1 MKKRFKIPLYLLS
14 FLLLAC
20 LIFWGL
26 ITQTRLLEQQVNRLL
41 RVFVQ
46 NRYSVRVEVGDISG
60 PFWRELRVQD
70 ITVDLVKEGNEYR
83 MASIPDLK
91 VNYHLSNLWR
101 KKWILDSLIV
111 DRPSI
116 TIQKTQEGKT
126 LLPSSPK
133 RKIFPPSGLFD
144 FKVGHLKINEGVF
157 NYTGGEKQSTIDS
170 LNLELSLSKDK
181 EGIKADVLN
190 GEFTYIQKDFPIR
203 QFSGSFI
210 MVNDSLSINEM
221 KIKTVDSDLDISG
234 SIHNLQTPEFSLS
247 IQATPVNLDDIQ
259 KLTGVGLEGLMN
271 LKGTCEGDFKKFG
284 GKADL
289 DGTFFERKFEQVK
302 AKYSFQN
309 KKLTFPFIQGR
320 VFGSP
325 LNGNGELD
333 LGKKPEEYQFAGTV
347 SHLDLNQIIFG
358 SLHTDLS
365 GYVSFMGRSFSDKE
379 MVMEAE
385 VNIQK
390 GRIEQYTF
398 SAASGIM
405 DITNTAIVF
414 HPQFLVD
421 YKNTQVDLSGEL
433 QYEGD
438 VDIDASVSFL
448 DLKDF
453 WYQIFIKQM
462 AGRGKATL
470 KLSGKTADF
479 DIRGTFL
486 SDSCYVYQLYST
498 NARVDL
504 SLANFIT
511 KPQGEVDIQFLRG
524 NAWGVVY
531 DSLNSRMEVDGEW
544 IKIDTTRLSGKDY
557 DVNLWGELDASKT
570 PQTLILHQVVLDY
583 KGNRLQTFSPTVVDV
598 DTEKAVIRKF
608 ILSGET
614 GEVGLSGTMDFEEKM
629 SLTVDVSDLAIAPW
643 AVLMTPEPIEGK
655 FSAQVALE
663 GDFQNPRIGMKG
675 QIEALK
681 FRGMELGNL
690 STELVYN
697 DKKLEVNKLDVLGSD
712 WEYQLSGYLPLDLSF
727 YATEKRVLD
736 TPQSF
741 KIQVQGKRLELI
753 RWFIPDVEY
762 LTGDMQGDLDIS
774 GSLFHPQFDGGMTI
788 KNGSLKF
795 AELSDPV
802 EDLNVEMRMQN
813 ENLILDR
820 VSGFMEHGE
829 SESGNFFWKIW
840 RVFFKKRRVRGEVNG
855 FGTINLKDIDHI
867 DYDLYFSGDKVP
879 VNYEYADL
887 SATADFSVQIAGRTL
902 PLVSAQIMIPQLYY
916 REPFSSSGSGSESSL
931 TPSYPEE
938 GLWDWDFDITI
949 PNNCWIINN
958 DVNLELKGDLK
969 VLRESGELKIL
980 GSMETI
986 RGKYF
991 LYGTTFNIES
1001 GTFTF
1006 DNIKEIN
1013 PKIDL
1018 VVSSRLGGGAPSS
1031 SGTGSLVSTGTTN
1044 QIELAIK
1051 GTILEPEV
1059 EPASGS
1065 SFSQEDIVELLAF
1078 QRGPS
1083 SVDSTKMGSPF
1094 QERVLKSLGGAYSSR
1109 FLENI
1114 AGQSLG
1120 VETFEITPAWN
1131 QKMQLTDA
1139 QITVGKYVSDK
1150 IYFRYSRNLS
1160 QSSGQE
1166 TGVEYRLSKNLLLEG
1181 SRDKQGLFHFGL
1193 NLNWEY

>member
-26 ITQTRLLEQQVNRLL
+26 LTQTNLLEQQTNRLL
-41 RVFVQ
+41 RVFVE
-46 NRYSVRVEVGDISG
+46 NRYSIRVKVGDISG
-60 PFWRELRVQD
+60 PFWRELRVKD

-83 MASIPDLK
+83 MADIPDLK
-91 VNYHLSNLWR
+91 VDYHLSNLWR
-101 KKWILDSLIV
+101 KKWILDSLII
-111 DRPSI
+111 DRPSVAVRRSP
-116 TIQKTQEGKT
+116 EGKT

-133 RKIFPPSGLFD
+133 RRIFPPAGLFD
-144 FKVGHLKINEGVF
+144 FKVGNLKINQGVF
-157 NYTGGEKQSTIDS
+157 TYAGGEKQSTIDS
-170 LNLELSLSKDK
+170 LNLEISLSKGK
-181 EGIKADVLN
+181 EGIKADILN
-190 GEFTYIQKDFPIR
+190 GEFNYVQKDFPV
-203 QFSGSFI
+203 QNFSGSFRLA
-210 MVNDSLSINEM
+210 NDSLSIEEM
-221 KIKTVDSDLDISG
+221 KIKTVDSDVNISG
-234 SIHNLQTPEFSLS
+234 FIHNLQTPEFSLS
-247 IQATPVNLDDIQ
+247 VQATPIDLADIQ

-271 LKGTCEGDFKKFG
+271 VDGTCEGDLKKFG
-284 GKADL
+284 GEAVL
-289 DGTFFERKFEQVK
+289 DGLFFERKFEQVK
-302 AKYSFQN
+302 AEYTFQN
-309 KKLTFPFIQGR
+309 KKLTFPSIRGR
-320 VFGSP
+320 AFGSP
-325 LNGNGELD
+325 LDGDGELD
-333 LGKKPEEYQFAGTV
+333 LGKKPEEYKFEGTV
-347 SHLDLNQIIFG
+347 DHLDLDQIIFG

-365 GYVSFMGRSFSDKE
+365 GYVSFMGRSFSDEE

-385 VNIQK
+385 VNLQK
-390 GRIEQYTF
+390 GRIEQYSF
-398 SAASGIM
+398 NSASGIM
-405 DITNTAIVF
+405 DMTNTAIVF
-414 HPQFLVD
+414 HPRFLVD
-421 YKNTQVDLSGEL
+421 YKNTQVNLSGQL

-438 VDIDASVSFL
+438 VDIHASVSFL

-479 DIRGTFL
+479 DIQGTFL

-498 NARVDL
+498 DARVDL

-511 KPQGEVDIQFLRG
+511 KPQGKVEVQFLKG
-524 NAWGVVY
+524 NAWGVDY
-531 DSLNSRMEVDGEW
+531 DSLNSRLEVDGEW

-570 PQTLILHQVVLDY
+570 PQTLLLHQLVLDY
-583 KGNRLQTFSPTVVDV
+583 QGNRLQTFSPTVVDI

-608 ILSGET
+608 ILTGKT
-614 GEVGLSGTMDFEEKM
+614 GEVGLSGTIDFEERM
-629 SLTVDVSDLAIAPW
+629 SLAVDISDLEITPW
-643 AVLMTPEPIEGK
+643 AVLLTPEPIEGK
-655 FSAQVALE
+655 LSAQVDLE
-663 GDFQNPRIGMKG
+663 GDFQNPQIGMKG
-675 QIEALK
+675 QIQALK
-681 FRGMELGNL
+681 FKNMELGDL
-690 STELVYN
+690 STDLVYN
-697 DKKLEVNKLDVLGSD
+697 DKKLEIKNLDVMGTD
-712 WEYQLSGYLPLDLSF
+712 WEYNLNGYLPLDLSF
-727 YATEKRVLD
+727 YATEKRVLE
-736 TPQSF
+736 TPLNF
-741 KIQVQGKRLELI
+741 KLQVKGKRLELI

-762 LTGDMQGDLDIS
+762 LKGNMQGDLDIS
-774 GSLFHPQFDGGMTI
+774 GTLFHPQLDGNMTI
-788 KNGSLKF
+788 KNGDLKF

-802 EDLNVEMRMQN
+802 ENLTVEMRMQN
-813 ENLILDR
+813 ENLILDKI
-820 VSGFMEHGE
+820 SGFMEHGE
-829 SESGNFFWKIW
+829 SESGSFFWKIW
-840 RVFFKKRRVRGEVNG
+840 RVFFKQRRIRGEVNG
-855 FGTINLKDIDHI
+855 FGTINLKDINNI
-867 DYDLYFSGDKVP
+867 DYDLYFSGDKIP

-887 SATADFSVQIAGRTL
+887 TATADFSVQITGKTL
-902 PLVSAQIMIPQLYY
+902 PLVSAQIIIPQLYY
-916 REPFSSSGSGSESSL
+916 REPFSSSGGGSESSL
-931 TPSYPEE
+931 APSYPEE
-938 GLWDWDFDITI
+938 GLWDWDFDITV

-969 VLRESGELKIL
+969 VLRENGDLRIL

-1018 VVSSRLGGGAPSS
+1018 LVSSRVGGGAPSS
-1031 SGTGSLVSTGTTN
+1031 SGTGSLVSNSTTN
-1044 QIELAIK
+1044 QVELAIK

-1065 SFSQEDIVELLAF
+1065 PYSQEDIIELLAF
-1078 QRGPS
+1078 QRGLS
-1083 SVDSTKMGSPF
+1083 SVDSTKVGSLF

-1109 FLENI
+1109 FLENV

-1166 TGVEYRLSKNLLLEG
+1166 AGVEYRLSKNLLLEG

>member
-26 ITQTRLLEQQVNRLL
+26 LTQTNLLEQQTNRLL
-41 RVFVQ
+41 RVFVE
-46 NRYSVRVEVGDISG
+46 NRYSIRVKVGDISG
-60 PFWRELRVQD
+60 PFWRELRVKD

-83 MASIPDLK
+83 MADIPDLK
-91 VNYHLSNLWR
+91 VDYHLSNLWR
-101 KKWILDSLIV
+101 KKWILDSLII
-111 DRPSI
+111 DRPSVAVRRSP
-116 TIQKTQEGKT
+116 EGKT

-133 RKIFPPSGLFD
+133 RRIFPPAGLFD
-144 FKVGHLKINEGVF
+144 FKVGNLKINQGVF
-157 NYTGGEKQSTIDS
+157 TYAGGEKQSTIDS
-170 LNLELSLSKDK
+170 LNLEISLSKGK
-181 EGIKADVLN
+181 EGIKADILN
-190 GEFTYIQKDFPIR
+190 GEFNYVQKDFPV
-203 QFSGSFI
+203 QNFSGSFRLA
-210 MVNDSLSINEM
+210 NDSLSIEEM
-221 KIKTVDSDLDISG
+221 KIKTVDSDVNISG
-234 SIHNLQTPEFSLS
+234 FIHNLQTPEFSLS
-247 IQATPVNLDDIQ
+247 VQATPIDLADIQ

-271 LKGTCEGDFKKFG
+271 VDGTCEGDLKKFG
-284 GKADL
+284 GEAVL
-289 DGTFFERKFEQVK
+289 DGLFFERKFEQVK
-302 AKYSFQN
+302 AEYTFQN
-309 KKLTFPFIQGR
+309 KKLTFPSIRGR
-320 VFGSP
+320 AFGSP
-325 LNGNGELD
+325 LDGDGELD
-333 LGKKPEEYQFAGTV
+333 LGKKPEEYKFEGTV
-347 SHLDLNQIIFG
+347 DHLDLDQIIFG

-365 GYVSFMGRSFSDKE
+365 GYVSFMGRSFSDEE

-385 VNIQK
+385 VNLQK
-390 GRIEQYTF
+390 GRIEQYSF
-398 SAASGIM
+398 NSASGIM
-405 DITNTAIVF
+405 DMTNTAIVF
-414 HPQFLVD
+414 HPRFLVD
-421 YKNTQVDLSGEL
+421 YKNTQVNLSGQL

-438 VDIDASVSFL
+438 VDIHASVSFL

-479 DIRGTFL
+479 DIQGTFL

-498 NARVDL
+498 DARVDL

-511 KPQGEVDIQFLRG
+511 KPQGKVEVQFLKG
-524 NAWGVVY
+524 NAWGVDY
-531 DSLNSRMEVDGEW
+531 DSLNSRLEVDGEW

-570 PQTLILHQVVLDY
+570 PQTLLLHQVVLDY
-583 KGNRLQTFSPTVVDV
+583 QGNRLQTFSPTVVDI

-608 ILSGET
+608 ILTGKT
-614 GEVGLSGTMDFEEKM
+614 GEVGLSGTIDFEERM
-629 SLTVDVSDLAIAPW
+629 SLAVDISDLEITPW
-643 AVLMTPEPIEGK
+643 AVLLTPEPIEGK
-655 FSAQVALE
+655 LSAQVDLE
-663 GDFQNPRIGMKG
+663 GDFQNPQIGMKG
-675 QIEALK
+675 QIQALK
-681 FRGMELGNL
+681 FKNMELGDL
-690 STELVYN
+690 STDLVYN
-697 DKKLEVNKLDVLGSD
+697 DKKLEIKNLDVMGTD
-712 WEYQLSGYLPLDLSF
+712 WEYNLNGYLPLDLSF
-727 YATEKRVLD
+727 YATEKRVLE
-736 TPQSF
+736 TPLNF
-741 KIQVQGKRLELI
+741 KLQVKGKRLELI

-762 LTGDMQGDLDIS
+762 LKGNMQGDLDIS
-774 GSLFHPQFDGGMTI
+774 GTLFHPQLDGNMTI
-788 KNGSLKF
+788 KNGDLKF

-802 EDLNVEMRMQN
+802 ENLTVEMRMQN
-813 ENLILDR
+813 ENLILDKI
-820 VSGFMEHGE
+820 SGFMEHGE
-829 SESGNFFWKIW
+829 SESGSFFWKIW
-840 RVFFKKRRVRGEVNG
+840 RVFFKQRRIRGEVNG
-855 FGTINLKDIDHI
+855 FGTINLKDINNI
-867 DYDLYFSGDKVP
+867 DYDLYFSGDKIP

-887 SATADFSVQIAGRTL
+887 TATADFSVQITGKTL
-902 PLVSAQIMIPQLYY
+902 PLVSAQIIIPQLYY
-916 REPFSSSGSGSESSL
+916 REPFSSSGGGSESSL
-931 TPSYPEE
+931 APSYPEE
-938 GLWDWDFDITI
+938 GLWDWDFDITV

-969 VLRESGELKIL
+969 VLRENGDLRIL

-1018 VVSSRLGGGAPSS
+1018 LVSSRVGGGAPSS
-1031 SGTGSLVSTGTTN
+1031 SGTGSLVSNSTTN
-1044 QIELAIK
+1044 QVELAIK

-1065 SFSQEDIVELLAF
+1065 PYSQEDIIELLAF
-1078 QRGPS
+1078 QRGLS
-1083 SVDSTKMGSPF
+1083 SVDSTKVGSLF

-1109 FLENI
+1109 FLENV

-1166 TGVEYRLSKNLLLEG
+1166 AGVEYRLSKNLLLEG